1 MTSTSRKQTIGRTRA
16 DLHRSRGRS
25 PTETSF
31 SPTKNNSTGPT
42 IKLTARK
49 PAGRAAIRTLR
60 SETILP
66 AGMHRQ
72 RHRLGAVP
80 CVIVFGGNE
89 KEPLTLRLEL
99 DADAVAKSLR
109 GHSLQRIEAQ
119 GGAVWVNPQ
128 NVLYVEDAP

>member
-1 MTSTSRKQTIGRTRA
+1 M
-16 DLHRSRGRS
+16 
-25 PTETSF
+25 
-31 SPTKNNSTGPT
+31 
-42 IKLTARK
+42 
-49 PAGRAAIRTLR
+49 
-60 SETILP
+60 
-66 AGMHRQ
+66 
-72 RHRLGAVP
+72 P

-119 GGAVWVNPQ
+119 GGAVWENPQ